1 MNIQSLIASLL
12 AGKVGTKLFGRLGKR
27 FGLTPQQTT
36 TILMVGIPI
45 IWKFMQSRKKANRA
59 APNNIIKGKVRK

>member
-1 MNIQSLIASLL
+1 MNLQSLIGSLL

-45 IWKFMQSRKKANRA
+45 IWKFLQSRKKTKNVVSK
-59 APNNIIKGKVRK
+59 NVIKGKVRK